1 MAMDPSIS
9 STEVHAKAG
18 LLVTEERSTSDN
30 SRAATPS
37 LNAGRHG
44 NPTLIDS
51 LGYYII
57 ATTPGGTIAIGAA
70 LAFVCFLHVGNS
82 NNSTWR
88 SMVTAGR
95 AARSITLASLAIR
108 FVVTA
113 QAAGA
118 TSMLAALALSR
129 FEVPH
134 ARSAAMSMMRFENM
148 GPHNLA
154 RIYTLRLL
162 RGKNIALGLA
172 ALCLTCKTL
181 LLQFASSVLLSDLK
195 LHTITGTG

>member
-9 STEVHAKAG
+9 STEVHAKTG
-18 LLVTEERSTSDN
+18 LLVTEERSTSDD

-44 NPTLIDS
+44 KPTLIES

-57 ATTPGGTIAIGAA
+57 ATTLGGAIVIGAA

-88 SMVTAGR
+88 SMMTAGR
-95 AARSITLASLAIR
+95 AAHFITLASLAIR

-118 TSMLAALALSR
+118 TSMLAASR
-129 FEVPH
+129 FEVPL
-134 ARSAAMSMMRFENM
+134 ARSAAMSMMRF
-148 GPHNLA
+148 
-154 RIYTLRLL
+154 
-162 RGKNIALGLA
+162 
-172 ALCLTCKTL
+172 
-181 LLQFASSVLLSDLK
+181 
-195 LHTITGTG
+195 